1 MISGCN
7 IVCADLD
14 KFTDS
19 DTPGI
24 KVSKM
29 HSGRPLRYEYVY
41 MPVNQHRQLQV
52 IRQKIILSEVIRPIH
67 VVRSHDGRTCMSSS
81 LMSNRPSKAN
91 QRSSVDAHYHCL

>member
-1 MISGCN
+1 
-7 IVCADLD
+7 
-14 KFTDS
+14 
-19 DTPGI
+19 
-24 KVSKM
+24 M
-29 HSGRPLRYEYVY
+29 HSGRPIRYEYVY

-67 VVRSHDGRTCMSSS
+67 VVRSHDGRTCMSSP